1 MGESSPYVVFD
12 LDDVLANLREQL
24 MNMLRLRTGRDIH
37 WRDWRN
43 YKLDGLY
50 GVSVEQILR
59 WVMEEGVLE
68 AAALERKAKEAIEVA
83 RSAGYR
89 IAVITARAWHPR
101 GEVLTWQWLERH
113 TLRVD
118 ELHLVPVFGNKSEI
132 LKRLGLVEYFIDDH
146 LGHLYPA
153 RELAQVHRVYLL
165 DRPWNQD
172 DDSLHRLHNLDEF
185 IRVLET

>member
-37 WRDWRN
+37 WRDWRS

-68 AAALERKAKEAIEVA
+68 AAALERKAREAIEVA